1 MLTSPQIIRFME
13 FVYTLS
19 SAHCN
24 KYIKVPKFP
33 VGGLYIHVIQKTF
46 FEILILRPQTSRSS
60 SLQNFVRPIGVQDKL
75 SCTYIPTQP
84 SL

>member
-13 FVYTLS
+13 FEYYLS
-19 SAHCN
+19 SADCN

-46 FEILILRPQTSRSS
+46 FESLILRAQTSRSS
-60 SLQNFVRPIGVQDKL
+60 SLQNFVRPIGVHDK
-75 SCTYIPTQP
+75 
-84 SL
+84 